1 MTDPLSLREIPDDEL
16 LCKLVELLRDSRRT
30 EADLVAHIGEVDK
43 RRLYARE
50 AAPSM
55 FAYCTRV
62 LHLSEAEAYLRI
74 VAARAARRHPVLL
87 TMLAG
92 GRLHLSGIAKLAPH
106 LTPENRDTI
115 LSRATH
121 RSKRQIE
128 ELIAEI
134 CPRPD
139 VPALIR
145 KLPQQVRVDRT
156 CGEASPHAVTN
167 TQALLVDSGHPATQ
181 GQSACPQQT
190 LPDVG
195 HQLRPGGV
203 RAPGADAANAPG
215 SNCVDP
221 HGPDGVHTHGPER
234 VDALRP
240 DGVSSTSLPE
250 PSHPACGAAMQ
261 LDRQPRASAV
271 EPLAPSRYKVQFT
284 ASAELRDKLE
294 RLQALLRSEVP
305 DGDLGAVIERAVTEA
320 LQRHEARR
328 YAQRRPTARTITT
341 TSATIRTRNAAIDS
355 QGTTIKPAAARKPAL
370 SVTND
375 SRPSSSPQ
383 RQTGVRAR
391 HIPAAIRRAVYQRD
405 GGRCRYL
412 GPGGRRCDDRHRL
425 EYHHVHPFGRGGAH
439 AIENIVL
446 MCRTHNLYLAE
457 RDYGAES
464 IAPYR
469 RPIGEAPW
477 GREPRAF
484 SGHAMAVARG
494 RPGAHSRVQD
504 GRTVMMHPPSS

>member
-145 KLPQQVRVDRT
+145 KLPQQVRVERT

-195 HQLRPGGV
+195 HQLRPG
-203 RAPGADAANAPG
+203 
-215 SNCVDP
+215 
-221 HGPDGVHTHGPER
+221 
-234 VDALRP
+234 
-240 DGVSSTSLPE
+240 GVSSTSLPE